1 MIKNMELAQVRRGE
15 SFILDGVKFVKLDE
29 DAHASFVLTADVFSK
44 HIPFEHKDAERKDHD
59 NFVGSYLQ
67 KHVDIWLHQGHPN
80 ISKAVVERPINLLSM
95 CGETIYGTPC
105 VFGRVLTLD
114 EYRRYRKYIPLASD
128 WYWLATSYSPYSS
141 YNNDYRA
148 YCVNSDGSVNYDR
161 YGGVYYGDRCARPA
175 LYLESSILVS
185 VEVETDD
192 IEKMQDKVTA
202 LQRETLT
209 ACKNAELIAELFRRI
224 PGVQE
229 D

>member
-29 DAHASFVLTADVFSK
+29 DAHASFVLTADVFPK

-95 CGETIYGTPC
+95 CGETVYGTPC

-128 WYWLATSYSPYSS
+128 WYWLATSYSPNSS
-141 YNNDYRA
+141 NSDRYGDSAYR
-148 YCVNSDGSVNYDR
+148 VHTDGSV
-161 YGGVYYGDRCARPA
+161 YGSVVYRGSGCARPA

>member
-1 MIKNMELAQVRRGE
+1 MRHGVTGNWNGIYCD
-15 SFILDGVKFVKLDE
+15 ILMGIGL
-29 DAHASFVLTADVFSK
+29 
-44 HIPFEHKDAERKDHD
+44 
-59 NFVGSYLQ
+59 
-67 KHVDIWLHQGHPN
+67 
-80 ISKAVVERPINLLSM
+80 
-95 CGETIYGTPC
+95 
-105 VFGRVLTLD
+105 
-114 EYRRYRKYIPLASD
+114 
-128 WYWLATSYSPYSS
+128 
-141 YNNDYRA
+141 YRA
-148 YCVNSDGSVNYDR
+148 VNWWLRSPNSSNNNNAYYVNTDGSVNNNN
-161 YGGVYYGDRCARPA
+161 VYNGNSCARPA

>member
-128 WYWLATSYSPYSS
+128 WYWLATSYSPYSRS
-141 YNNDYRA
+141 DCYACRVD
-148 YCVNSDGSVNYDR
+148 SDGSVYSYSV
-161 YGGVYYGDRCARPA
+161 YGGYYCGFCARPA

>member
-1 MIKNMELAQVRRGE
+1 MRHGVTGNWNGIYCD
-15 SFILDGVKFVKLDE
+15 ILMGIGLYRAV
-29 DAHASFVLTADVFSK
+29 HW
-44 HIPFEHKDAERKDHD
+44 
-59 NFVGSYLQ
+59 
-67 KHVDIWLHQGHPN
+67 WL
-80 ISKAVVERPINLLSM
+80 R
-95 CGETIYGTPC
+95 
-105 VFGRVLTLD
+105 
-114 EYRRYRKYIPLASD
+114 
-128 WYWLATSYSPYSS
+128 SPYSS
-141 YNNDYRA
+141 NNNNA
-148 YCVNSDGSVNYDR
+148 YYVNTDGSVYSNY
-161 YGGVYYGDRCARPA
+161 VYYGDYCARPA

>member
-29 DAHASFVLTADVFSK
+29 DARASFVLTADVLLE

-95 CGETIYGTPC
+95 CGETVYGTPC

-128 WYWLATSYSPYSS
+128 WYWLATSYSQSS
-141 YNNDYRA
+141 SNCNFAFNVY
-148 YCVNSDGSVNYDR
+148 SDGSVYYNLVVSS
-161 YGGVYYGDRCARPA
+161 GGYCARPA